1 MTNPGINRSMS
12 INSPVPLGD
21 ASTSLNTVT
30 SVTPLALNRTNN
42 ATAAMRWF
50 VQDTEYDPCRA
61 TFQPLVNGE
70 NAFRRVY
77 DAILNANHSVDIICW
92 GFQPSMYFRR
102 DGTGMKI
109 GELLEHLGKTKNV
122 KIRLLCWEDPTHSSE
137 LNENNMPG
145 NSVVTGI
152 KQSLSDSTYAKYPTM
167 LAKDYQTDDE
177 RNFDAEWYWR
187 ANLNNV
193 TLPGLLGPINLAT
206 SVYYR
211 KQAIKNLEFATRG
224 FNPLNRAE
232 IAWYTFWHG
241 KDKKRDLQTKA
252 KNSLTIGL
260 TEPTHHQKMVL
271 VDYEDP
277 ENAVGF
283 VMGHNMLDQ
292 YWDTSAHS
300 YKPKTPS
307 TGRSGPSPW
316 QDMSSFVTG
325 PALQYLNENFCEA
338 WDDATGQSLTKARES
353 LKKRLKLK
361 GGITPLMTQVLR
373 TQSQKGKRDIEKLY
387 LRAANNA
394 TQYIFIQNQYFRWVP
409 LADKIKEAAAKQVKA
424 GRNSGKDG
432 SLYLFVITNSTDAAM
447 AFGTVNTYRM
457 LDALGQAKGMPAV
470 ATLEQEDARQVDLRK
485 QLVDVGYR
493 QQNANSE
500 LIGAMQV
507 QGAVDSPATEQQVA
521 NARQK
526 VAQLQQER
534 AHIQSQMKSEPQPV
548 MNRDYPGLKVQIC
561 TLVAP
566 DSPPGNWVD
575 VYVHAKVMT
584 VDDAFT
590 TLGSANINSRSM
602 EGDSELNICHADG
615 DTTRALR
622 KELWDLHTAGKGAQD
637 SPAAAFDSWSDIVNK
652 NTDQHQSGNKAPYAS
667 LVGFMRTSNK
677 RTYVD

>member
-1 MTNPGINRSMS
+1 MTKPGIGNSAS
-12 INSPVPLGD
+12 ISSPVPLGD
-21 ASTSLNTVT
+21 GATSLNTVT
-30 SVTPLALNRTNN
+30 SITPLALNRTNN

-50 VQDTEYDPCRA
+50 VEDTEYDPCGA

-70 NAFRRVY
+70 NAFRWVY
-77 DAILNANHSVDIICW
+77 DAISNANHSVDIICW
-92 GFQPSMYFRR
+92 GFQPSMYFKR
-102 DGTGMKI
+102 DGSGMKI
-109 GELLEHLGKTKNV
+109 GELLEHVGKTKNV

-152 KQSLSDSTYAKYPTM
+152 KRSLDDSTYAKYPTM
-167 LAKDYQTDDE
+167 LSKDYQTDDE
-177 RNFDAEWYWR
+177 RKFDVEWYWR
-187 ANLNNV
+187 ANLSNV
-193 TLPGLLGPINLAT
+193 TSPGLLGPIDLAKST
-206 SVYYR
+206 YYR

-224 FNPLNRAE
+224 FSTLNRAE

-241 KDKKRDLQTKA
+241 EDKGRDLHTKA
-252 KNSLTIGL
+252 ENSLTMGV

-300 YKPKTPS
+300 CKPKTPS
-307 TGRSGPSPW
+307 TGRNGPYPW

-325 PALQYLNENFCEA
+325 PALQHLNENFCEA
-338 WDDATGQSLTKARES
+338 WDDATGQRLTKARES
-353 LKKRLKLK
+353 LKSRLKLK
-361 GGITPLMTQVLR
+361 GGITPVMAQVLR

-409 LADKIKEAAAKQVKA
+409 LADQIRKVAEDHAKG
-424 GRNSGKDG
+424 GRDSGKHG
-432 SLYLFVITNSTDAAM
+432 LLYLFVITNSSDAAM
-447 AFGTVNTYRM
+447 AFGTVNTFRM
-457 LDALGQAKGMPAV
+457 LDALGQATDIPGV
-470 ATLEQEDARQVDLRK
+470 ATLEQEDARQADLRK
-485 QLVDVGYR
+485 QLVDVAYR
-493 QQNANSE
+493 QQNANNE
-500 LIGAMQV
+500 LLGAMQV
-507 QGAVDSPATEQQVA
+507 QGAVNSPATAQQVA
-521 NARQK
+521 NAKQK

-534 AHIQSQMKSEPQPV
+534 AHIQSQMKSSPQQV
-548 MNRDYPGLKVQIC
+548 TNRNYAGLKVQIC

-590 TLGSANINSRSM
+590 TLGSANINNRSM
-602 EGDSELNICHADG
+602 EGDSELNICHVDG
-615 DTTRALR
+615 DTTKALR
-622 KELWDLHTAGKGAQD
+622 RELWDLHTAGKGAQD
-637 SPAAAFDSWSDIVNK
+637 NPADAFDTWSDIVNQ
-652 NTDQHQSGNKAPYAS
+652 NTDRHQNGKKAPYAS
-667 LVGFMRTSNK
+667 LIGFLRTSNK